1 MKTAQGG
8 KAKNDKINA
17 HMVAVLLRGGV
28 PSLAY
33 AYPPQMWATRDLL
46 RRRCRRMRKRAAWVT
61 HIGFAG

>member
-17 HMVAVLLRGGV
+17 HMVAVLLRGGM

-33 AYPPQMWATRDLL
+33 IYPPQM
-46 RRRCRRMRKRAAWVT
+46 
-61 HIGFAG
+61 